1 MAERNEMKQQN
12 QKQNIEQKYYY
23 TVMEEQEGM
32 RLDQFLAGELKEH
45 SRSYIQKLIKEGRV
59 TVGDKKEKPGCRLKV
74 EDSVVICVPPLK
86 ELEVLPE
93 KMDLDIIY
101 EDEDVI
107 LINKPKDMVVHPCP
121 GRYTGTLVNGLL
133 YHCRDN
139 LSGINGVLR
148 PGIVHRIDKDTT
160 GLLIVA
166 KNDMAHASLSKQ
178 LQTKS
183 VNRLYYALVH
193 GVIPHDFGTIDA
205 PIGRDV
211 NDRQKMAVTA
221 SNSKDARTH
230 FKVIER
236 FKEYTLV
243 ECRLETGRTHQIRVH
258 MQYIGHPVVG
268 DEKYSYRK
276 TMKTGGQLLH
286 AHQLTFVHP
295 RTNETITVEAPL
307 PTQFE
312 EILEEL
318 RAKEA

>member
-1 MAERNEMKQQN
+1 MAERNEMMQQN

-160 GLLIVA
+160 GALLVC
-166 KNDMAHASLSKQ
+166 KTDLAHRDLAQQ
-178 LQTKS
+178 LKEHSIT
-183 VNRLYYALVH
+183 RRYRAIVH
-193 GVIPHDFGTIDA
+193 GNLKEEEGTIEGA
-205 PIGRDV
+205 IGRHPTE
-211 NDRQKMAVTA
+211 RKKMAINLKNGKPAVT
-221 SNSKDARTH
+221 H
-230 FKVIER
+230 YKVLEHYKNYSYI
-236 FKEYTLV
+236 

-258 MQYIGHPVVG
+258 MSSIGHPLVG
-268 DEKYSYRK
+268 DFVYGPKKCPFPNLE
-276 TMKTGGQLLH
+276 GQTLH
-286 AHQLTFVHP
+286 AMVLGFVHP
-295 RTNETITVEAPL
+295 VTKEYLEFTAPL
-307 PTQFE
+307 PQYFE
-312 EILEEL
+312 KLQKKLI
-318 RAKEA
+318 